1 MKILV
6 TGGTGFIGSQL
17 CKKLLKQG
25 HRVVLLKRGRSE
37 LHPDLLSP
45 DISSFDYAY
54 DAESMIPTELMQEID
69 GIVNMAGEPIF
80 TGRWTEE
87 KKKKIADSRIH
98 ITRQLVDAIARCSG
112 KKPQVLVS
120 ASAVGYYGPR
130 DATEMH
136 EDSPAGNDFLAK
148 VCAQWEKEALRAMDF
163 GVRTVVLRTGIVLD
177 KGGGALAKMIPPF
190 RYYLGGPIG
199 TGRQYFSWIHREDM
213 TELYAAALMD
223 DRLSGPVNAT
233 APHPVTMQELSKS
246 IGQVLKR
253 PSWLKVPSFL
263 AKMIIG
269 GSAQVVLTG
278 QKVIPVKL
286 LAIHFPYRYT
296 HIRKALEASLLSSF
310 S

>member
-17 CKKLLKQG
+17 CKKLLQHG
-25 HRVVLLKRGRSE
+25 HTIVLLKWSRSK
-37 LHPDLLSP
+37 LHPDLRLP
-45 DISSFDYAY
+45 GISSFDYGY
-54 DAESMIPTELMQEID
+54 EAESMIPAELMQEID

-87 KKKKIADSRIH
+87 KKKKIADSRIN
-98 ITRQLVDAIARCSG
+98 ITRQLVDAIARSNG
-112 KKPQVLVS
+112 EKPKVLVS

-130 DATEMH
+130 DATEMY

-213 TELYAAALMD
+213 TELYAGALTD
-223 DRLSGPVNAT
+223 ERLSGPVNAT
-233 APHPVTMQELSKS
+233 APNPVTMQELSQS

-253 PSWLKVPSFL
+253 PSWLKDTVFFSKGGHWWKCPSGPDRTESNPTEALSYQFSL
-263 AKMIIG
+263 PIYAYP
-269 GSAQVVLTG
+269 GSPRG
-278 QKVIPVKL
+278 
-286 LAIHFPYRYT
+286 
-296 HIRKALEASLLSSF
+296 
-310 S
+310 